1 MLFFILFII
10 ITITVIIIIIFVE
23 ILNVVEGK
31 TEKTEKSILAS
42 AALEYLSRQRKVTL
56 VWAAALADA
65 GDELLKSV
73 GWDPLSSAFYD
84 EHGMCGI
91 CTLCCIFCTSFYTL
105 INFYFVI

>member
-1 MLFFILFII
+1 M
-10 ITITVIIIIIFVE
+10 E
-23 ILNVVEGK
+23 EK
-31 TEKTEKSILAS
+31 TEKTEKNEKSILAP

-91 CTLCCIFCTSFYTL
+91 CTLCCIFLYVILQVDKFYYRNL
-105 INFYFVI
+105 NA